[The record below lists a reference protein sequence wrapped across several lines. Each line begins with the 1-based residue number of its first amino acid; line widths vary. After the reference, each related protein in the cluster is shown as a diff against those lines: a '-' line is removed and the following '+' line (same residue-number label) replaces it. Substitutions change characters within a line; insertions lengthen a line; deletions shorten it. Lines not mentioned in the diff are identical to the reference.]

1 MAALSFFLAKL
12 NNEVM
17 INIDNFMISNYLYL
31 LVFILIGVVTLII
44 NPTINY

>member
-17 INIDNFMISNYLYL
+17 INIYNFMISNYLYL
-31 LVFILIGVVTLII
+31 LVFILIGVVTLFI